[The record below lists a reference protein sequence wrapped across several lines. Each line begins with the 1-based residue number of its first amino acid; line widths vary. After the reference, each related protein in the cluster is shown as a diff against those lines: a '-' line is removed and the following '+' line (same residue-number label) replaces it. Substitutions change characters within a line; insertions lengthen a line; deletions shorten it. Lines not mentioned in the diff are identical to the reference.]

1 MIWGPVS
8 EIRAMAVP
16 PVDLTLTLKREYA
29 MAIATGEKS
38 WEARH
43 LTRKGKLFHLKAGD
57 RVSFHWYTAER
68 VSATVAEVR
77 KFESVTAMLENIEP
91 QLFIPRLDFVG
102 EGVKEVAAP
111 WLILID

>member
-1 MIWGPVS
+1 MN

-29 MAIATGEKS
+29 MAIATGEKTR
-38 WEARH
+38 EALH
-43 LTRKGKLFHLKAGD
+43 LAGKGKLFHLKAGD

-77 KFESVTAMLENIEP
+77 KFESVKAMLENIQP
-91 QLFIPRLDFVG
+91 QHCIPRLD
-102 EGVKEVAAP
+102 
-111 WLILID
+111 

>member
-1 MIWGPVS
+1 MGGTASHWEGQALSS
-8 EIRAMAVP
+8 ESRRP
-16 PVDLTLTLKREYA
+16 SLL
-29 MAIATGEKS
+29 
-38 WEARH
+38 
-43 LTRKGKLFHLKAGD
+43 
-57 RVSFHWYTAER
+57 HWYTAER

-77 KFESVTAMLENIEP
+77 KFESVTAMLENSEP

>member
-1 MIWGPVS
+1 MIWGPES

-43 LTRKGKLFHLKAGD
+43 LTGKGKLFHLKAGD
-57 RVSFHWYTAER
+57 RVSFTGTR
-68 VSATVAEVR
+68 Q
-77 KFESVTAMLENIEP
+77 KGF
-91 QLFIPRLDFVG
+91 QQ
-102 EGVKEVAAP
+102 P
-111 WLILID
+111 WQKSGNLSQ